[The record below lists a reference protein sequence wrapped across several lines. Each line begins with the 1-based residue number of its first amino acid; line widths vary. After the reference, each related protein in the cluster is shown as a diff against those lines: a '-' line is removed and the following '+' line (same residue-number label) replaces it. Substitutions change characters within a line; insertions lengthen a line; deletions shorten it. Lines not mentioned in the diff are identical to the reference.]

1 MPLSDTAVRQ
11 ARASGKAY
19 TLGDSR
25 GLALAVAASG
35 SKSWHFRYLWLGK
48 QKRMSLGTYPEVS
61 LKDARSR
68 RDAARALVAKGINP
82 QKHRKQEQQVRQLTA
97 EQTFQTVF
105 EKWLEYRRLSLKSGR
120 QSSLEQLQQIF
131 HNDVL
136 SAIGKCSIYDVTRT
150 DLMQV
155 LAGIED
161 RKAFSVA
168 QKCRLWLKQFFRFAM
183 VKIPGLERNPALDL
197 EAVAQPKPPVTHNPY
212 VRFEDLPLV
221 LQSLRDFHGKP
232 QTRMGLRLLLLTG
245 VRTGELRSATPDQF
259 DLERGLWSIPPVI
272 VKQLQVAMRKQG
284 KWPQDVPPYVVPLSV
299 QAIQVVRHLLGRMR
313 TGQQYLLTHRDNLK
327 KPISE
332 NTLNQALKSL
342 GFEGQLTGHGI
353 RATITT
359 ALNEFGYPKV
369 WIDAQ
374 LSHANTQGGGAA
386 YNQAE
391 YVEPRRQMMQDW
403 ANRLDLLEVGNLG
416 KASAPLVG
424 QVSDSPGA
432 QVGRNASVIRLEG
445 NASVI
450 MTFSSADLTK
460 ALSALSTPFLPER
473 YTSTLDAK
481 GVEAYNSPNNLPLSV
496 FAKLACKPC
505 EQVMQDIKSGRLLS
519 LFLDDLGYRIPVWQ
533 IEQTKYLLTLVVMTH
548 TDRTDNLAIYWA
560 LSKPMAR
567 LGGLSPLEAVAPETI
582 LAVGDIVCGVLA
594 ARESDAPPSD
604 TS

>member
-25 GLALAVAASG
+25 GLALAIAASG

-61 LKDARSR
+61 LKDARIR

-82 QKHRKQEQQVRQLTA
+82 QKHRKQEQLVRQLTA
-97 EQTFQTVF
+97 EQTFQAVF

-136 SAIGKCSIYDVTRT
+136 PVIGKCSVYDVTRT
-150 DLMQV
+150 DLVQV

-197 EAVAQPKPPVTHNPY
+197 EAVAQPRPPVIHNPY

-259 DLERGLWSIPPVI
+259 DLERGLWVIPAVI
-272 VKQLQVAMRKQG
+272 VKQLQVAIRKQG
-284 KWPQDVPPYVVPLSV
+284 KRPQDVPPYVVPLSD
-299 QAIQVVRHLLGRMR
+299 QAIQIIRHLLGKMR
-313 TGQQYLLTHRDNLK
+313 SGQRYLLAHRDNLK

-374 LSHANTQGGGAA
+374 LSHTSSQGGGEA
-386 YNQAE
+386 YNHAE
-391 YVEPRRQMMQDW
+391 YVEPRRKMMQDW
-403 ANRLDLLEVGNLG
+403 ANRIDLLEVGNIG

-424 QVSDSPGA
+424 QVNDSPGDQMGQNTSA
-432 QVGRNASVIRLEG
+432 IRLEG
-445 NASVI
+445 NATVI
-450 MTFSSADLTK
+450 MTFSSADLAK
-460 ALSALSTPFLPER
+460 VFSAFSTSFLPER
-473 YTSTLDAK
+473 SASTLDAK
-481 GVEAYNSPNNLPLSV
+481 GIEAYNSSNNLPLSA
-496 FAKLACKPC
+496 FAKLACRPC
-505 EQVMQDIKSGRLLS
+505 EQVMQDIKSGRLLA
-519 LFLDDLGYRIPVWQ
+519 LFNGDMGYRVPVWQ
-533 IEQTKYLLTLVVMTH
+533 IEQTKYLLTLMVMTH
-548 TDRTDNLAIYWA
+548 TDRIDDLAIYSA
-560 LSKPMAR
+560 LSKPMAHF
-567 LGGLSPLEAVAPETI
+567 GGLSPLEVVTSDTI
-582 LAVGDIVCGVLA
+582 IEIRDIVCRGLA
-594 ARESDAPPSD
+594 GREC
-604 TS
+604 

>member
-25 GLALAVAASG
+25 GLALAIAASG

-61 LKDARSR
+61 LKDARIR

-82 QKHRKQEQQVRQLTA
+82 QKHRKQEQLVRQLTA
-97 EQTFQTVF
+97 EQTFQAVF

-136 SAIGKCSIYDVTRT
+136 SVIGKCSVYDVTRT
-150 DLMQV
+150 DLVQV

-197 EAVAQPKPPVTHNPY
+197 EAVAQPRPPVIHNPY

-259 DLERGLWSIPPVI
+259 DLERGLWVIPAVI
-272 VKQLQVAMRKQG
+272 VKQLQVAIRKQG
-284 KWPQDVPPYVVPLSV
+284 KRPQDVPPYVVPLSD
-299 QAIQVVRHLLGRMR
+299 QAIQIIRHLLGKMR
-313 TGQQYLLTHRDNLK
+313 SGQRYLLAHRDNLK

-374 LSHANTQGGGAA
+374 LSHTSSQGGGEA
-386 YNQAE
+386 YNHAE
-391 YVEPRRQMMQDW
+391 YVEPRRKMMQDW
-403 ANRLDLLEVGNLG
+403 ANRIDLLEVGNIG

-424 QVSDSPGA
+424 QVNDSPGDQMGQNTSA
-432 QVGRNASVIRLEG
+432 IRLEG
-445 NASVI
+445 NATVI
-450 MTFSSADLTK
+450 MTFSSADLAK
-460 ALSALSTPFLPER
+460 VFSAFSTSFLPER
-473 YTSTLDAK
+473 SASTLDAK
-481 GVEAYNSPNNLPLSV
+481 GIEAYNSSNNLPLSA
-496 FAKLACKPC
+496 FAKLACRPC
-505 EQVMQDIKSGRLLS
+505 EQVMQDIKSGRLLA
-519 LFLDDLGYRIPVWQ
+519 LFNGDMGYRVPVWQ
-533 IEQTKYLLTLVVMTH
+533 IEQTKYLLTLMVMTH
-548 TDRTDNLAIYWA
+548 TDRIDDLAIYSA
-560 LSKPMAR
+560 LSKPMAHF
-567 LGGLSPLEAVAPETI
+567 GGLSPLEVVTSDTI
-582 LAVGDIVCGVLA
+582 IEISDIVCRGLA
-594 ARESDAPPSD
+594 GREC
-604 TS
+604 

>member
-25 GLALAVAASG
+25 GLALAIAASG

-61 LKDARSR
+61 LKDARIR

-82 QKHRKQEQQVRQLTA
+82 QKHRKQEQLVRQLTA
-97 EQTFQTVF
+97 EQTFQAIF

-136 SAIGKCSIYDVTRT
+136 PVIGKCSVYDVTRT
-150 DLMQV
+150 DLVQV

-197 EAVAQPKPPVTHNPY
+197 EAVAQPRPPVIHNPY

-221 LQSLRDFHGKP
+221 LQSLRDFHGKS

-259 DLERGLWSIPPVI
+259 DLERGLWVIPAVI
-272 VKQLQVAMRKQG
+272 VKQLQVAIRKQG
-284 KWPQDVPPYVVPLSV
+284 KRPQDVPPYVVPLSD
-299 QAIQVVRHLLGRMR
+299 QAIQIIRHLLGKMR
-313 TGQQYLLTHRDNLK
+313 SGQRYLLAHRDNLK

-374 LSHANTQGGGAA
+374 LSHTSSQGGGEA
-386 YNQAE
+386 YNHAE
-391 YVEPRRQMMQDW
+391 YVEPRRKMMQDW
-403 ANRLDLLEVGNLG
+403 ANRIDLVEVGNIG

-424 QVSDSPGA
+424 QVNDSPGDQMGQNTSA
-432 QVGRNASVIRLEG
+432 IRLEG
-445 NASVI
+445 NATVI
-450 MTFSSADLTK
+450 MTFSSADLAK
-460 ALSALSTPFLPER
+460 VFSAFSTSFLPER
-473 YTSTLDAK
+473 SASTLDAK
-481 GVEAYNSPNNLPLSV
+481 GIEAYNSSNNLPLSA
-496 FAKLACKPC
+496 FAKLACRPC
-505 EQVMQDIKSGRLLS
+505 EQVMQDIKSGRLLA
-519 LFLDDLGYRIPVWQ
+519 LFNGDMGYRVPVWQ
-533 IEQTKYLLTLVVMTH
+533 IEQTKYLLTLMVMTH
-548 TDRTDNLAIYWA
+548 TDRIDDLAIYSA
-560 LSKPMAR
+560 LSKPMAHF
-567 LGGLSPLEAVAPETI
+567 GGLSPLEVVTSDTI
-582 LAVGDIVCGVLA
+582 IEISDIVCRGLA
-594 ARESDAPPSD
+594 GREC
-604 TS
+604 

>member
-25 GLALAVAASG
+25 GLALAIAASG

-61 LKDARSR
+61 LKDARIR

-82 QKHRKQEQQVRQLTA
+82 QKHRKQEQLVRQLTA
-97 EQTFQTVF
+97 EQTFQAVF

-136 SAIGKCSIYDVTRT
+136 PVIGKCSVYDVTRT
-150 DLMQV
+150 DLVQV

-197 EAVAQPKPPVTHNPY
+197 EAVAQPRPPVIHNPY

-259 DLERGLWSIPPVI
+259 DLERGLWVIPAVI
-272 VKQLQVAMRKQG
+272 VKQLQVAIRKQG
-284 KWPQDVPPYVVPLSV
+284 KRPQDVPPYVVPLSD
-299 QAIQVVRHLLGRMR
+299 QAIQIIRHLLGKMR
-313 TGQQYLLTHRDNLK
+313 SGQRYLLAHRDNLK

-374 LSHANTQGGGAA
+374 LSHTSSQGGGEA
-386 YNQAE
+386 YNHAE
-391 YVEPRRQMMQDW
+391 YVEPRRKMMQDW
-403 ANRLDLLEVGNLG
+403 ANRIDLLEVGNIG

-424 QVSDSPGA
+424 QVNDSPGDQMGQNTSA
-432 QVGRNASVIRLEG
+432 IRLEG
-445 NASVI
+445 NATVI
-450 MTFSSADLTK
+450 MTFSSAYLAK
-460 ALSALSTPFLPER
+460 VFSAFSTSFLPER
-473 YTSTLDAK
+473 SASTLDAK
-481 GVEAYNSPNNLPLSV
+481 GIEAYNSSNNLPLSA
-496 FAKLACKPC
+496 FAKLACRPC
-505 EQVMQDIKSGRLLS
+505 EQVMQDIKSGRLLA
-519 LFLDDLGYRIPVWQ
+519 LFNGDMGYRVPVWQ
-533 IEQTKYLLTLVVMTH
+533 IEQTKYLLTLMVMTH
-548 TDRTDNLAIYWA
+548 TDRIDDLAIYSA
-560 LSKPMAR
+560 LSKPMAHF
-567 LGGLSPLEAVAPETI
+567 GGLSPLEVVTSDTI
-582 LAVGDIVCGVLA
+582 IEISDIVCRGLA
-594 ARESDAPPSD
+594 GREC
-604 TS
+604 

>member
-25 GLALAVAASG
+25 GLALAIAASG

-61 LKDARSR
+61 LKDARIR

-82 QKHRKQEQQVRQLTA
+82 QKHRKQEQLVRQLTA
-97 EQTFQTVF
+97 EQTFQAVF

-136 SAIGKCSIYDVTRT
+136 PVIGKCSVYDVTRT
-150 DLMQV
+150 DLVQV

-197 EAVAQPKPPVTHNPY
+197 EAVAQPRPPVIHNPY

-259 DLERGLWSIPPVI
+259 DLERGLWVIPAVI
-272 VKQLQVAMRKQG
+272 VKQLQVAIRKQG
-284 KWPQDVPPYVVPLSV
+284 KRPQDVPPYVVPLSD
-299 QAIQVVRHLLGRMR
+299 QAIQIIRHLLGKMR
-313 TGQQYLLTHRDNLK
+313 SGQRYLLAHRDNLK

-374 LSHANTQGGGAA
+374 LSHTSSQGGGEA
-386 YNQAE
+386 YNHAE
-391 YVEPRRQMMQDW
+391 YVEPRRKMMQDW
-403 ANRLDLLEVGNLG
+403 ANRIDLLEVGNIG

-424 QVSDSPGA
+424 QVNDSPGDQMGQNTSA
-432 QVGRNASVIRLEG
+432 IRLEG
-445 NASVI
+445 NATVI
-450 MTFSSADLTK
+450 MTFSSADLAK
-460 ALSALSTPFLPER
+460 VFSAFSTSFLPER
-473 YTSTLDAK
+473 SASTLDAK
-481 GVEAYNSPNNLPLSV
+481 GIEAYNSSNNLPFSA
-496 FAKLACKPC
+496 FAKLACRPC
-505 EQVMQDIKSGRLLS
+505 EQVMQDIKSGRLLA
-519 LFLDDLGYRIPVWQ
+519 LFNGDMGYRVPVWQ
-533 IEQTKYLLTLVVMTH
+533 IEQTKYLLTLMVMTH
-548 TDRTDNLAIYWA
+548 TDRIDDLAIYSA
-560 LSKPMAR
+560 LSKPMAHF
-567 LGGLSPLEAVAPETI
+567 GGLSPLEVVTSDTI
-582 LAVGDIVCGVLA
+582 IEISDIVCRGLA
-594 ARESDAPPSD
+594 GREC
-604 TS
+604 

>member
-25 GLALAVAASG
+25 GLALAIAASG

-61 LKDARSR
+61 LKDARIR

-82 QKHRKQEQQVRQLTA
+82 QKHRKQEQLVRQLTA
-97 EQTFQTVF
+97 EQTFQAVF

-136 SAIGKCSIYDVTRT
+136 PVIGKCSVYDVTRT
-150 DLMQV
+150 DLVQV

-197 EAVAQPKPPVTHNPY
+197 EAVAQPRPPVIHNPY

-259 DLERGLWSIPPVI
+259 DLERGLWVIPAVI
-272 VKQLQVAMRKQG
+272 VKQLQVAIRKQG
-284 KWPQDVPPYVVPLSV
+284 KRPQDVPPYVVPLSD
-299 QAIQVVRHLLGRMR
+299 QAIQIIRHLLGKMR
-313 TGQQYLLTHRDNLK
+313 SGQRYLLAHRDNLK

-374 LSHANTQGGGAA
+374 LSHTSSQGGGEA
-386 YNQAE
+386 YNHAE
-391 YVEPRRQMMQDW
+391 YVEPRRKMMQDW
-403 ANRLDLLEVGNLG
+403 ANRIDLLEVGNIG

-424 QVSDSPGA
+424 QVNDSPGDQMGQNTSA
-432 QVGRNASVIRLEG
+432 IRLEG
-445 NASVI
+445 NATVI
-450 MTFSSADLTK
+450 MTFSSADLAK
-460 ALSALSTPFLPER
+460 VFSAFSTSFLPER
-473 YTSTLDAK
+473 SASTLDAK
-481 GVEAYNSPNNLPLSV
+481 GIEAYNSSNNLPLSA
-496 FAKLACKPC
+496 FAKLACRPC
-505 EQVMQDIKSGRLLS
+505 EQVMQDIKSGRLLA
-519 LFLDDLGYRIPVWQ
+519 LFNGDMGYRVPVWQ
-533 IEQTKYLLTLVVMTH
+533 IEQTKYLLTLMVMTH
-548 TDRTDNLAIYWA
+548 TDRIDDLAIYSA
-560 LSKPMAR
+560 LSKPMAHF
-567 LGGLSPLEAVAPETI
+567 GGLSPLEVVTSDTI
-582 LAVGDIVCGVLA
+582 IEISDIVCRGLA
-594 ARESDAPPSD
+594 GREC
-604 TS
+604 

>member
-25 GLALAVAASG
+25 GLALAIAASG

-61 LKDARSR
+61 LKDARIR

-82 QKHRKQEQQVRQLTA
+82 QKHRKQEQLVRQLTA
-97 EQTFQTVF
+97 EQTFQAVF

-136 SAIGKCSIYDVTRT
+136 PVIGKCSVYDVTRT
-150 DLMQV
+150 DLVQV

-197 EAVAQPKPPVTHNPY
+197 EAVAQPRPPVIHNPY

-259 DLERGLWSIPPVI
+259 DLERGLWVIPAVI
-272 VKQLQVAMRKQG
+272 VKQLQVAIRKQG
-284 KWPQDVPPYVVPLSV
+284 KRPQDVPPYVVPLSD
-299 QAIQVVRHLLGRMR
+299 QAIQIIRHLLGKMR
-313 TGQQYLLTHRDNLK
+313 SGQRYLLAHRDNLK

-374 LSHANTQGGGAA
+374 LSHTSSQGGGEA
-386 YNQAE
+386 YNHAE
-391 YVEPRRQMMQDW
+391 YVEPRRKMMQDW
-403 ANRLDLLEVGNLG
+403 ANRIDLLEVGNIG

-424 QVSDSPGA
+424 QVNDSPDDQMGQNTSA
-432 QVGRNASVIRLEG
+432 IRLEG
-445 NASVI
+445 NATVI
-450 MTFSSADLTK
+450 MTFSSADLAK
-460 ALSALSTPFLPER
+460 VFSAFSTSFLPER
-473 YTSTLDAK
+473 SASTLDAK
-481 GVEAYNSPNNLPLSV
+481 GIEAYNSSNNLPLSA
-496 FAKLACKPC
+496 FAKLACRPC
-505 EQVMQDIKSGRLLS
+505 EQVMQDIKSGRLLA
-519 LFLDDLGYRIPVWQ
+519 LFNGDMGYRVPVWQ
-533 IEQTKYLLTLVVMTH
+533 IEQTKYLLTLMVMTH
-548 TDRTDNLAIYWA
+548 TDRIDDLAIYSA
-560 LSKPMAR
+560 LSKPMAHF
-567 LGGLSPLEAVAPETI
+567 GGLSPLEVVTSDTI
-582 LAVGDIVCGVLA
+582 IEISDIVCRGLA
-594 ARESDAPPSD
+594 GREC
-604 TS
+604 

>member
-25 GLALAVAASG
+25 GLALAIAASG

-61 LKDARSR
+61 LKDARIR

-82 QKHRKQEQQVRQLTA
+82 QKHRKQEQLVRQLTA
-97 EQTFQTVF
+97 EQTFQAVF

-136 SAIGKCSIYDVTRT
+136 PVIGKCSVYDVTRT
-150 DLMQV
+150 DLVQV

-197 EAVAQPKPPVTHNPY
+197 EAVAQPRPPVIHNPY

-259 DLERGLWSIPPVI
+259 DLERGFWVIPAVI
-272 VKQLQVAMRKQG
+272 VKQLQVAIRKQG
-284 KWPQDVPPYVVPLSV
+284 KRPQDVPPYVVPLSD
-299 QAIQVVRHLLGRMR
+299 QAIQIIRHLLGKMR
-313 TGQQYLLTHRDNLK
+313 SGQRYLLAHRDNLK

-374 LSHANTQGGGAA
+374 LSHTSSQGGGEA
-386 YNQAE
+386 YNHAE
-391 YVEPRRQMMQDW
+391 YVEPRRKMMQDW
-403 ANRLDLLEVGNLG
+403 ANRIDLLEVGNIG

-424 QVSDSPGA
+424 QVNDSPGDQMGQNTSA
-432 QVGRNASVIRLEG
+432 IRLEG
-445 NASVI
+445 NATVI
-450 MTFSSADLTK
+450 MTFSSADLAK
-460 ALSALSTPFLPER
+460 VFSAFSTSFLPER
-473 YTSTLDAK
+473 SASTLDAK
-481 GVEAYNSPNNLPLSV
+481 GIEAYNSSNNLPLSA
-496 FAKLACKPC
+496 FAKLACRPC
-505 EQVMQDIKSGRLLS
+505 EQVMQDIKSGRLLA
-519 LFLDDLGYRIPVWQ
+519 LFNGDMGYRVPVWQ
-533 IEQTKYLLTLVVMTH
+533 IEQTKYLLTLMVMTH
-548 TDRTDNLAIYWA
+548 TDRIDDLAIYSA
-560 LSKPMAR
+560 LSKPMAHF
-567 LGGLSPLEAVAPETI
+567 GGLSPLEVVTSDTI
-582 LAVGDIVCGVLA
+582 IEISDIVCRGLA
-594 ARESDAPPSD
+594 GREC
-604 TS
+604 